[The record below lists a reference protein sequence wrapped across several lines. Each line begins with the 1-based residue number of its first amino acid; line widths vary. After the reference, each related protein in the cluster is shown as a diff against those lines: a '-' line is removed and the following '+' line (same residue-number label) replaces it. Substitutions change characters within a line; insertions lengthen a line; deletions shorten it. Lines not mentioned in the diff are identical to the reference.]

1 MSTSPNTPSPSA
13 SHTPPYSASDV
24 VDPINLPGAVHPAPD
39 VPSATPPALAPS
51 SLPAPTQGSHELA
64 TTNYDDGFSDSVPF
78 QALNL
83 RINRSKGVYL
93 LEGDADERSEVFLI
107 PRGSAPAKSYYGL
120 PYDPKTPHEASCSSP
135 DGKLGYGWID
145 AGDQTDVRARSCV
158 SCPRRGY
165 GAGTCDDLQTLLAYD
180 VGKHT
185 PVLVTFKNAEIN
197 PRRGVFTLAVNRMR
211 TLGLRPTD
219 SVFRLTFGKADG
231 PYYNVQIDVLPIADA
246 GLPAD
251 KVAEISALLD
261 NCWTPY
267 RDGIAADAAQIHA
280 SLTGE

>member
-1 MSTSPNTPSPSA
+1 
-13 SHTPPYSASDV
+13 
-24 VDPINLPGAVHPAPD
+24 
-39 VPSATPPALAPS
+39 
-51 SLPAPTQGSHELA
+51 
-64 TTNYDDGFSDSVPF
+64 
-78 QALNL
+78 
-83 RINRSKGVYL
+83 
-93 LEGDADERSEVFLI
+93 
-107 PRGSAPAKSYYGL
+107 
-120 PYDPKTPHEASCSSP
+120 
-135 DGKLGYGWID
+135 
-145 AGDQTDVRARSCV
+145 
-158 SCPRRGY
+158 
-165 GAGTCDDLQTLLAYD
+165 
-180 VGKHT
+180 
-185 PVLVTFKNAEIN
+185 
-197 PRRGVFTLAVNRMR
+197 MR